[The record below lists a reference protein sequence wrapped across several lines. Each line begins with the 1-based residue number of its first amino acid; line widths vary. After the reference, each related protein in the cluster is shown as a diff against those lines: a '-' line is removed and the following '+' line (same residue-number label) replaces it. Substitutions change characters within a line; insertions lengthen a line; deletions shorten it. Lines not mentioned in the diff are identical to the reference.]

1 MRAGRVSKRRFGPT
15 DTTMDREQEGRNS
28 ENENGIRRKYRKKGK
43 REKEREEPAEPVR
56 TEE

>member
-1 MRAGRVSKRRFGPT
+1 
-15 DTTMDREQEGRNS
+15 MDREQEGRNS